1 MMPFPFTVH
10 RSPLTMR
17 YPLPIIHEGQWLI
30 ANGKYMV
37 NGQWK
42 MVNGAGGAF

>member
-1 MMPFPFTVH
+1 MTDPFTVH

-17 YPLPIIHEGQWLI
+17 YPLTVIYEAQWLI

-37 NGQWK
+37 NGQWLT
-42 MVNGAGGAF
+42 VNAFIGGSR